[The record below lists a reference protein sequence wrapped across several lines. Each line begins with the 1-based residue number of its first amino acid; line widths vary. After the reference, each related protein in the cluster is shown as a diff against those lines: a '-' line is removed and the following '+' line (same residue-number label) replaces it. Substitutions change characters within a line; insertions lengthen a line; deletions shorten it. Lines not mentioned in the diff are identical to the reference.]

1 MVMSQR
7 KLFGIGIS
15 LIILL
20 VMVISSPVGL
30 LAETRQIPQRSD
42 IDDKY
47 KWNLEIMYPNLEAWE
62 NDFNF
67 VEENY
72 ARLENYKG
80 RLGESGDVLYECLK
94 LDEEINIVAD
104 NLSTYAGRK
113 LSEDTRV
120 NSQQELSGR
129 IRALSSRLRH
139 ATSFMESELL
149 SIDANKLKA
158 FLAEKKEL
166 DIYRFYIEDL
176 IRQQEHILSPSE
188 EAILALSGSIAY
200 SPGRIYSMLTN
211 ADMSF
216 GTVYDEDSSLVEL
229 TKEGY
234 NKLRKST
241 DRRVRADAHIAFY
254 GTYEKY
260 ANTIAAS
267 LGGALN
273 KDHFYM
279 KARGYESCLEM
290 ALARNNI
297 PLSVY
302 HNLIETVNANLEPL
316 HKWASLKK
324 KVLGYDTLYPWDLY
338 VSLIP
343 DQTMEYSYEQ
353 AMEMVVEGLE
363 PMGEPYISDFKNGL
377 NSGWID
383 VFETEGKRSGASSG
397 GSYTSPPY
405 ILLNYN
411 GTIERVF
418 TLAHEM
424 GHSMQSF
431 YVNQTE
437 PYIYS
442 DYSIFVA
449 EVASTG
455 AEAVLLKQLLQNA
468 KDKKERMFLLNLY
481 IQEIRTT
488 FFRQIMFAEF
498 ELAIHTHMEN
508 GGAFSAD
515 YFRKTFSD
523 IYGKYW
529 GEALTVDELSG
540 MLGMVIPHFY
550 WQYYVYQYATCFA
563 AAQLMSQK
571 IVDGDEGYLDIYMKF
586 LSTGSSKYPV
596 DILKDAGVDMT
607 KPEPILHTIKLFGN
621 LVDELEEL
629 LEEN

>member
-1 MVMSQR
+1 MNQQR
-7 KLFGIGIS
+7 SISIGIIS
-15 LIILL
+15 IILL
-20 VMVISSPVGL
+20 TVMITSPVRL
-30 LAETRQIPQRSD
+30 MAETKQIPQRSD

-62 NDFNF
+62 KDFNF
-67 VEENY
+67 VENNY
-72 ARLENYKG
+72 ARLEGYKG
-80 RLGESGDVLYECLK
+80 RLGESGDILYECLK
-94 LDEEINIVAD
+94 LNEEISIIAD

-120 NSQQELSGR
+120 NSWQELSGR
-129 IRALSSRLRH
+129 IRALRSKFSHTSS
-139 ATSFMESELL
+139 FIEPELL
-149 SIDANKLKA
+149 SIDSKKLKT

-176 IRQQEHILSPSE
+176 IRRQEHILSPPE

-229 TKEGY
+229 TKERYG
-234 NKLRKST
+234 KLRKST
-241 DRRVRADAHIAFY
+241 DRRVRYDSHIAFY

-260 ANTIAAS
+260 ANTIATS

-273 KDHFYM
+273 KDNFYM

-290 ALARNNI
+290 ALAYNNI

-302 HNLIETVNANLEPL
+302 HNLIETVNANLESL

-324 KVLGYDTLYPWDLY
+324 KVLGYDTLYPYDLY

-343 DQTMEYSYEQ
+343 DQNTEYSYEQ
-353 AMEMVVEGLE
+353 AMEMVIEGLE
-363 PMGEPYISDFKNGL
+363 PMGEPYISDFKSGL

-411 GTIERVF
+411 GTIDRVF

-449 EVASTG
+449 EVASTC
-455 AEAVLLKQLLQNA
+455 AEAVLLKHLLQNA
-468 KDKKERMFLLNLY
+468 EDKKQRMFLLNFY
-481 IQEIRTT
+481 IQETRTT
-488 FFRQIMFAEF
+488 FFRQTMFAEF

-515 YFRKTFSD
+515 YFRKTFSE
-523 IYGKYW
+523 IYRKYW
-529 GEALTVDELSG
+529 GEDLTVDELSG
-540 MLGMVIPHFY
+540 NLGMVIPHFY
-550 WQYYVYQYATCFA
+550 WQYYVYQYATCYA

-571 IVDGDEGYLDIYMKF
+571 IIDGDQGYLDTYMKF

-607 KPEPILHTIKLFGN
+607 KPEPILHTIQLFSS
-621 LVDELEEL
+621 LVDELEKL
-629 LEEN
+629 LEEDQ

>member
-1 MVMSQR
+1 MNR
-7 KLFGIGIS
+7 REFIS
-15 LIILL
+15 IETIVTILLILAIIL
-20 VMVISSPVGL
+20 PAGL
-30 LAETRQIPQRSD
+30 MAETKRIPQRLD

-47 KWNLEIMYPNLEAWE
+47 KWNLVLIYPNLEAWE
-62 NDFNF
+62 KDFAF

-72 ARLENYKG
+72 LRMESYKG
-80 RLGESGDVLYECLK
+80 RLSEFGNILYECLK
-94 LDEEINIVAD
+94 LNEEIGIIAD
-104 NLSTYAGRK
+104 KLSTYAGLK

-129 IRALSSRLRH
+129 IRSLNSKFRHVSS
-139 ATSFMESELL
+139 FIEPELL
-149 SIDANKLKA
+149 SIDSEKLKA
-158 FLAEKKEL
+158 LITEKQDLE
-166 DIYRFYIEDL
+166 IYRFYIEDL
-176 IRQQEHILSPSE
+176 IHRQEHILSPSE

-216 GTVYDEDSSLVEL
+216 GTIYDEDSILVEL
-229 TKEGY
+229 TDERY

-241 DRRVRADAHIAFY
+241 DRRVRRDAHIAFY
-254 GTYEKY
+254 GAYEKY
-260 ANTIAAS
+260 ANTIASS
-267 LGGALN
+267 LDGALK
-273 KDHFYM
+273 KDYFYM
-279 KARGYESCLEM
+279 KSRGFESCLEM
-290 ALARNNI
+290 ALTRNNI

-302 HNLIETVNANLEPL
+302 HNLIETVNANLESL

-324 KVLGYDTLYPWDLY
+324 KVLNYSTLYPYDLY
-338 VSLIP
+338 VSLMP
-343 DQTMEYSYEQ
+343 GYNMEYSYEQ
-353 AMEMVVEGLE
+353 AMEMVVKGLE

-383 VFETEGKRSGASSG
+383 VFETEGKSSGAFSG
-397 GSYTSPPY
+397 GSYTTPPY

-449 EVASTG
+449 EVASTC
-455 AEAVLLKQLLQNA
+455 AEAVLLKHLLKNV
-468 KDKKERMFLLNLY
+468 KDKKEKMFLLNFF

-488 FFRQIMFAEF
+488 FFRQVMFAEF
-498 ELAIHTHMEN
+498 ELAIHTNMEN
-508 GGAFSAD
+508 GGAVSAD

-523 IYGKYW
+523 IYQKYW

-571 IVDGDEGYLDIYMKF
+571 IVDADEGYLDTYMKF

-596 DILKDAGVDMT
+596 DVLKDAGVDMT
-607 KPEPILHTIKLFGN
+607 KPEPILHTIQLFSN
-621 LVDELEEL
+621 LVNELEKL
-629 LEEN
+629 LDEN

>member
-1 MVMSQR
+1 MNQR
-7 KLFGIGIS
+7 KLFGIGIN

-20 VMVISSPVGL
+20 MMVITSPVGL
-30 LAETRQIPQRSD
+30 LAETKQIPQRSD

-47 KWNLEIMYPNLEAWE
+47 KWNLELIYPNLEAWE
-62 NDFNF
+62 SDFDF
-67 VEENY
+67 VEGNY
-72 ARLENYKG
+72 ARLESYKG

-94 LDEEINIVAD
+94 LDQEISIIAD
-104 NLSTYAGRK
+104 KLSTFASLK

-129 IRALSSRLRH
+129 IRALRSRFRH
-139 ATSFMESELL
+139 ASSFIESELL
-149 SIDANKLKA
+149 SIDAKKLKA

-176 IRQQEHILSPSE
+176 IRRQEHILSPSE

-229 TKEGY
+229 TKERY
-234 NKLRKST
+234 KKLRKST
-241 DRRVRADAHIAFY
+241 DRRVRRDAHMAFY

-260 ANTIAAS
+260 ANTIATS

-273 KDHFYM
+273 KDYFYM

-290 ALARNNI
+290 ALANNNI

-343 DQTMEYSYEQ
+343 DQNMEYSYEQ
-353 AMEMVVEGLE
+353 AVEIVVEGLE
-363 PMGEPYISDFKNGL
+363 PMGERYISDFKNGL

-383 VFETEGKRSGASSG
+383 IFETEGKRSGAFSG
-397 GSYTSPPY
+397 GSYTTPPY

-449 EVASTG
+449 EVASTC
-455 AEAVLLKQLLQNA
+455 AETVLLKRLLQNA
-468 KDKKERMFLLNLY
+468 RDKKKRMFLLNFY

-488 FFRQIMFAEF
+488 FFRQVMFAEF

-523 IYGKYW
+523 IYKKYW
-529 GEALTVDELSG
+529 GEALSVDDLSG
-540 MLGMVIPHFY
+540 VLGMVIPHFY
-550 WQYYVYQYATCFA
+550 WQYYVYQYATCNA

-571 IVDGDEGYLDIYMKF
+571 IIDGEEGYLDTYMKF

-596 DILKDAGVDMT
+596 DILKDAGVDMM
-607 KPEPILHTIKLFGN
+607 KPEPILHTIQLFSN
-621 LVDELEEL
+621 LVDELEKL
-629 LEEN
+629 LDEN

>member
-1 MVMSQR
+1 MNQR
-7 KLFGIGIS
+7 KLFGIGVIS
-15 LIILL
+15 IILL
-20 VMVISSPVGL
+20 ILLMTSPVGL
-30 LAETRQIPQRSD
+30 MAETRQIPQRSD

-47 KWNLEIMYPNLEAWE
+47 KWNLEIIYPNPEAWE
-62 NDFNF
+62 KDFDF

-72 ARLENYKG
+72 SRLESYKG
-80 RLGESGDVLYECLK
+80 RLGESADILYECLK
-94 LDEEINIVAD
+94 LHEEISIIAD
-104 NLSTYAGRK
+104 DLSTYAGLK

-129 IRALSSRLRH
+129 IRALRSKFRH
-139 ATSFMESELL
+139 ASSFIESELL
-149 SIDANKLKA
+149 SIDAERLKGL
-158 FLAEKKEL
+158 LAGKKEL
-166 DIYRFYIEDL
+166 EIYRFYIEDL
-176 IRQQEHILSPSE
+176 IRCQEHILSPSE

-200 SPGRIYSMLTN
+200 SPGQIYSMLTN
-211 ADMSF
+211 ADMSL
-216 GTVYDEDSSLVEL
+216 GTIYDEDSSLVEL
-229 TKEGY
+229 TKERY
-234 NKLRKST
+234 KKLRKST
-241 DRRVRADAHIAFY
+241 DRRVRRDAHMAFY

-273 KDHFYM
+273 KDYFYM

-290 ALARNNI
+290 ALAHNNI

-302 HNLIETVNANLEPL
+302 HNLIETVNANLESL

-324 KVLGYDTLYPWDLY
+324 EILGYDTLYPYDLY

-343 DQTMEYSYEQ
+343 EQNMEYSYEQ
-353 AMEMVVEGLE
+353 AVEIVVDGLK
-363 PMGEPYISDFKNGL
+363 PMGEQYMTDFKNGL

-383 VFETEGKRSGASSG
+383 VFETEGKRSGAFSG

-411 GTIERVF
+411 GIIERLF

-431 YVNQTE
+431 YVNRTE

-442 DYSIFVA
+442 GYSIFVA
-449 EVASTG
+449 EVASTC
-455 AEAVLLKQLLQNA
+455 AETILLKHLLQNA
-468 KDKKERMFLLNLY
+468 GNKKEEMFLLNFY

-488 FFRQIMFAEF
+488 FFRQVMFAEF

-540 MLGMVIPHFY
+540 MLGMVVPHFY

-571 IVDGDEGYLDIYMKF
+571 IIDGDEGYLDIYMKF

-607 KPEPILHTIKLFGN
+607 EPEPILHTIQLFSD
-621 LVDELEEL
+621 LVNELEKL
-629 LEEN
+629 LKED